1 MKHIL
6 LITAFLFVLSPIARA
21 QQLTPATRQATID
34 TLLLRV
40 QSHYVYHDVAK
51 KMTDMIRKRMHAHAY
66 DTVSNG
72 AVLAKILTEDL
83 HSVSHDGHLGVDY
96 SATVIPQDQPG
107 APPSQQ
113 VVDDFRKQGAGNNF
127 AFRKLEMLDG
137 NIGYLK
143 LNTFWPADWIK
154 KTAAGAM
161 AFLSNSDAIILDLRD
176 NHGFAPDGVL
186 LIESYFFAEE
196 THMTDQVNNDE
207 HTARQYWTM
216 AAVPGDKLVTQK
228 LYLLTS
234 HGTFSAG
241 EDFAYNMQAQKRAV
255 VIGETTGGGAH
266 GTRPYRLNEHF
277 SASIPFSYSVNPVTH
292 TDWEGVGVKP
302 DISATP
308 EQALLIAQITA
319 IKDLL
324 QSAKDEHRRKYLD
337 DLLTKRQ
344 KELQMLS
351 TGKADK

>member
-6 LITAFLFVLSPIARA
+6 FITALMFGLSPFAGA
-21 QQLTPATRQATID
+21 QQLTPVMRQATID
-34 TLLLRV
+34 TLLIRM
-40 QSHYVYHDVAK
+40 QSHYVYPDIAK
-51 KMTDMIRKRMHAHAY
+51 KMAEMIRKRAHAHAY

-72 AVLAKILTEDL
+72 SVFAKMLSDDL
-83 HSVSHDGHLGVDY
+83 RSVSHDGHLGVDY
-96 SATVIPQDQPG
+96 SATIIPQDQSG
-107 APPSQQ
+107 PPSQQ
-113 VVDDFRKQGAGNNF
+113 VIDDFRKQGADNNF
-127 AFRKLEMLDG
+127 AFRKLEMLEG

-154 KTAAGAM
+154 KTAAGVM
-161 AFLSNSDAIILDLRD
+161 AFLSNADAIILDLRD

-186 LIESYFFAEE
+186 LIESYFFADE
-196 THMTDQVNNDE
+196 THMTDQINNDE
-207 HTARQYWTM
+207 HTTRQYWTM
-216 AAVPGDKLVTQK
+216 SVVPGDKLATKK

-241 EDFAYNMQAQKRAV
+241 EDFAYNMQAQKRAI

-292 TDWEGVGVKP
+292 TDWEGSGVKP
-302 DISATP
+302 DINATSG
-308 EQALLIAQITA
+308 QALLIAQTTA

-324 QSAKDEHRRKYLD
+324 QGNKDEPRRKHLN
-337 DLLTKRQ
+337 DLLAKRE

>member
-1 MKHIL
+1 VM
-6 LITAFLFVLSPIARA
+6 
-21 QQLTPATRQATID
+21 
-34 TLLLRV
+34 
-40 QSHYVYHDVAK
+40 
-51 KMTDMIRKRMHAHAY
+51 
-66 DTVSNG
+66 
-72 AVLAKILTEDL
+72 
-83 HSVSHDGHLGVDY
+83 
-96 SATVIPQDQPG
+96 
-107 APPSQQ
+107 
-113 VVDDFRKQGAGNNF
+113 DDFRKQGADNNF
-127 AFRKLEMLDG
+127 AFRKLEMLEG

-154 KTAAGAM
+154 KIAAGAM
-161 AFLSNSDAIILDLRD
+161 AFLSNADAIILDLRD

-186 LIESYFFAEE
+186 LIESYFFADE
-196 THMTDQVNNDE
+196 THMTDQINNDE
-207 HTARQYWTM
+207 HTTRQYWTM
-216 AAVPGDKLVTQK
+216 SVVPGDKLATKK

-241 EDFAYNMQAQKRAV
+241 EDFAYNMQAQKRAI

-292 TDWEGVGVKP
+292 TDWEGSGVKP
-302 DISATP
+302 DINATSG
-308 EQALLIAQITA
+308 QALLVAQTTA

-324 QSAKDEHRRKYLD
+324 QGNKDEPSRKYLN
-337 DLLTKRQ
+337 DLLAKRE